1 MKYDRNKFYSFR
13 GKIFCTLRPLCL
25 ANHKRSNY
33 LRPLVCILVMYKIMN
48 PISEDQDRWIWWK
61 KSSKISEPSRRFADD
76 HLTANQL
83 SETDQLGVW
92 SVTSCRIRSAG
103 DVQEWDDELSH
114 ELRSLSKQAS
124 ESGVGEGV
132 WSEAHSGKSKGLL
145 GEVEASSDCFNGTV
159 TSVPAT
165 NGWSRS
171 ISAVHLFLGSRK
183 KHFSRKSFPS
193 SDNSDGVS
201 GDAFPPQI
209 LNNNAF
215 ASVPGWH
222 CHAGFPLAISTT
234 AHPRAQI
241 SAAALCSE
249 LKYYTYYI

>member
-1 MKYDRNKFYSFR
+1 MK
-13 GKIFCTLRPLCL
+13 KIFQNLWT
-25 ANHKRSNY
+25 
-33 LRPLVCILVMYKIMN
+33 
-48 PISEDQDRWIWWK
+48 
-61 KSSKISEPSRRFADD
+61 FADD
-76 HLTANQL
+76 HLTVNQL

-103 DVQEWDDELSH
+103 DVREWDD

-124 ESGVGEGV
+124 ESGVGEGA

-145 GEVEASSDCFNGTV
+145 GEVEASSDCFSGTV
-159 TSVPAT
+159 TWVPAT

-171 ISAVHLFLGSRK
+171 IPAVHLFLGSRK

-193 SDNSDGVS
+193 SDNSDGIS